1 MSINVDD
8 LVQSMLVAAKEVL
21 DTDWPDISE
30 HAETELKG
38 IAEGIALIER
48 LRLQGKISQKQSKLL
63 IRMKKNT
70 AKIVLLTLKGL
81 GIVTVEKAIN
91 AALKVVKDTVNTT
104 LDFTLI

>member
-1 MSINVDD
+1 MSINIDD
-8 LVQSMLVAAKEVL
+8 LVQSMLSAAKDVF
-21 DTDWPDISE
+21 DADWPEIKE

-48 LRLQGKISQKQSKLL
+48 LRLQGKITQKQSKLL
-63 IRMKKNT
+63 IKMKKNT
-70 AKIVLLTLKGL
+70 AQIVLLTLKGI

-104 LDFTLI
+104 LDFSLL

>member
-1 MSINVDD
+1 MSINIDE
-8 LVQSMLVAAKEVL
+8 LVQSMLVAAKGVF
-21 DTDWPDISE
+21 DSDWPLVKE

-48 LRLQGKISQKQSKLL
+48 LRVQGKISQKQSKLL
-63 IRMKKNT
+63 IKMKKNT

-91 AALKVVKDTVNTT
+91 AALKVVNDTVNTA
-104 LDFTLI
+104 LNFKLL